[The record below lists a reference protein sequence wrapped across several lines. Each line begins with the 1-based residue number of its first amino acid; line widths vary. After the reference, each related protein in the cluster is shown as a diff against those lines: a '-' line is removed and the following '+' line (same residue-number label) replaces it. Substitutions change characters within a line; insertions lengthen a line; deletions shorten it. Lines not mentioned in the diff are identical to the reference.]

1 MVTVTGGSNTRVSL
15 AALIAIKPGCRPRLI
30 YRVHKNR
37 RRRGKDKRKG
47 LIGGWECSLSKE
59 TAFVERAIRQ
69 ATALRARQGHPI
81 SGAAIHHSDAGS
93 RYTSVRFAQ
102 TLLLAGLTG
111 SVGSVG
117 DAYDNALA
125 ETTIG
130 LYKTECTRSG
140 SPFRNGPIRTLAD
153 LEEITSAWVAW
164 YNAERLMHRLGRR
177 PPTEAEAGYWA
188 RQEHV
193 A

>member
-1 MVTVTGGSNTRVSL
+1 V
-15 AALIAIKPGCRPRLI
+15 AAPFAHLHLKVLRP
-30 YRVHKNR
+30 
-37 RRRGKDKRKG
+37 
-47 LIGGWECSLSKE
+47 
-59 TAFVERAIRQ
+59 
-69 ATALRARQGHPI
+69 PI
-81 SGAAIHHSDAGS
+81 ESAQ
-93 RYTSVRFAQ
+93 YTSVRFAQ

-111 SVGSVG
+111 SAGSVG

-153 LEEITSAWVAW
+153 LEEATSAWVHW
-164 YNAERLMHRLGRR
+164 YNTERLMHRLGRR
-177 PPTEAEAGYWA
+177 PPAEAEASYWA

>member
-1 MVTVTGGSNTRVSL
+1 MLR
-15 AALIAIKPGCRPRLI
+15 RP
-30 YRVHKNR
+30 
-37 RRRGKDKRKG
+37 
-47 LIGGWECSLSKE
+47 
-59 TAFVERAIRQ
+59 VESAQ
-69 ATALRARQGHPI
+69 
-81 SGAAIHHSDAGS
+81 
-93 RYTSVRFAQ
+93 YTCLRFAE

-130 LYKTECTRSG
+130 LYKTECVRPG

-153 LEEITSAWVAW
+153 LEEITSAWVHW
-164 YNAERLMHRLGRR
+164 YNNHRLMHRLGRT
-177 PPTEAEAGYWA
+177 PPAEAEAAYYQAAAAPG
-188 RQEHV
+188 RV

>member
-1 MVTVTGGSNTRVSL
+1 M
-15 AALIAIKPGCRPRLI
+15 
-30 YRVHKNR
+30 
-37 RRRGKDKRKG
+37 
-47 LIGGWECSLSKE
+47 
-59 TAFVERAIRQ
+59 
-69 ATALRARQGHPI
+69 
-81 SGAAIHHSDAGS
+81 
-93 RYTSVRFAQ
+93 
-102 TLLLAGLTG
+102 LAGLSG

-130 LYKTECTRSG
+130 LYKTECVRPG

-153 LEEITSAWVAW
+153 LEEITSAWVHW
-164 YNAERLMHRLGRR
+164 YNTERLMHRLGRK